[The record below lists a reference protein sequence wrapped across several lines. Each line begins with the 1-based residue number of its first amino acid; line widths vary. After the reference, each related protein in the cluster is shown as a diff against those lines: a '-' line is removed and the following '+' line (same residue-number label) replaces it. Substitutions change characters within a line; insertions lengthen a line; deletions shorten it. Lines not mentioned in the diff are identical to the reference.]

1 MKRSSSEE
9 ARSPAP
15 PSSDL
20 HRDLRPTTNEPSS
33 SRSSSAGRPEAVL
46 KQLHEPHH
54 RKRSAAAV
62 LPGQVLLVV
71 LSVWSSRQ
79 HELAANA
86 PSSHLTALP
95 VAQFAVLAVTV
106 TGWSLW
112 TGRRKRSPPP
122 PAASAVAAVRASDS
136 EGQGRTATAGAQRK
150 RAWLAGAMA
159 AVAATVRGLQATQDR
174 PEQPRLTDA
183 LEVRLSS
190 PALVSQ
196 HFADILVQVFA
207 VPSLLAMMLVLRP
220 RLLHPQNWGSL
231 PSSRTV
237 FTFVGLTFLLA
248 FLLIGTPLRASNVGV
263 SLAQSVLEA
272 GVVLLAKDG
281 LSGEGC
287 AIPFLQHAGV
297 VSAFLRQSDVI
308 RDTNYLRD
316 Q

>member
-1 MKRSSSEE
+1 M
-9 ARSPAP
+9 
-15 PSSDL
+15 
-20 HRDLRPTTNEPSS
+20 
-33 SRSSSAGRPEAVL
+33 
-46 KQLHEPHH
+46 
-54 RKRSAAAV
+54 
-62 LPGQVLLVV
+62 
-71 LSVWSSRQ
+71 
-79 HELAANA
+79 
-86 PSSHLTALP
+86 
-95 VAQFAVLAVTV
+95 
-106 TGWSLW
+106 
-112 TGRRKRSPPP
+112 
-122 PAASAVAAVRASDS
+122 
-136 EGQGRTATAGAQRK
+136 AT
-150 RAWLAGAMA
+150 
-159 AVAATVRGLQATQDR
+159 VAATVRGLQATQDR

-183 LEVRLSS
+183 LEVHLSS

-287 AIPFLQHAGV
+287 AIPFLQHASV

-308 RDTNYLRD
+308 RDTDYLRD

>member
-1 MKRSSSEE
+1 M
-9 ARSPAP
+9 
-15 PSSDL
+15 
-20 HRDLRPTTNEPSS
+20 
-33 SRSSSAGRPEAVL
+33 
-46 KQLHEPHH
+46 
-54 RKRSAAAV
+54 AV

-71 LSVWSSRQ
+71 LSVWSNRK
-79 HELAANA
+79 HEYAANA

-95 VAQFAVLAVTV
+95 VAHFAVLAVTV

-122 PAASAVAAVRASDS
+122 PAAPAVAALRASDA

-159 AVAATVRGLQATQDR
+159 AVAATVRVVQATQDSLG
-174 PEQPRLTDA
+174 QPRLTDA

-196 HFADILVQVFA
+196 HFADTLVQIFA

-220 RLLHPQNWGSL
+220 RLLHSQNWASL

-287 AIPFLQHAGV
+287 ATPFLQHASI
-297 VSAFLRQSDVI
+297 VSALLCSFDVY
-308 RDTNYLRD
+308 RDTDYLRV